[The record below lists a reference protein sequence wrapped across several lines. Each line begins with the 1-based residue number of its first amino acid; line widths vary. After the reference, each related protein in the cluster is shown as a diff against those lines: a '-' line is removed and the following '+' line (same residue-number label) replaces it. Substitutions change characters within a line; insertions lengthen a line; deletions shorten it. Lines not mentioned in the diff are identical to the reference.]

1 MFDQLQEKSYFSKID
16 LQSGYHQL
24 RVKEENILKMAFR
37 TRYCYYEFLVISFG
51 LTNALGTFMNLINM
65 VFREYLDTFVIVF
78 VDDILI
84 YSTSEDEHIDHLM
97 VVLQVLKEQ
106 QVFSKFRKYQF
117 WLRLVAFLDHI
128 VSNKGIVVDP

>member
-1 MFDQLQEKSYFSKID
+1 
-16 LQSGYHQL
+16 
-24 RVKEENILKMAFR
+24 
-37 TRYCYYEFLVISFG
+37 
-51 LTNALGTFMNLINM
+51 MNLINM